1 MLAMHCNGP
10 AVSVEKDHALVKRR
24 RKKKTGVTPTTAL
37 NPSTILE
44 V

>member
-1 MLAMHCNGP
+1 M
-10 AVSVEKDHALVKRR
+10 SVEKDHALVKRR
-24 RKKKTGVTPTTAL
+24 RRKKDVTPTTAL